1 MGPCCQAATYWI
13 VTGLVQA
20 ICKEKGVM
28 ANGVDDDPCQIHGIT
43 KFIPGR

>member
-28 ANGVDDDPCQIHGIT
+28 VNGVDDGPQIHGIT